1 MRQSLNITNNHMDE
15 KLQKFVSDCGLMSR
29 RAAEREIEYG
39 HFAINGIKAKLG
51 DRVDPAKDRV
61 TYKGEPLKRSGRKV
75 YILLHKPT
83 GVVTTMNDEFD
94 RRTVAELV
102 KGVGKRVYPVGRLD
116 KDSEG
121 LLLMTDDGTFA
132 NRIAHP
138 SGNIRKVYH
147 VMLAGRVENNQLDSL
162 RAMRKL
168 DDEPI
173 MPVQVDLIERSDN
186 ASKVKFVLSEGKNR
200 QIRRMCEAVGLS
212 VMQLKRVQMGNLTLG
227 GLESGAY
234 RHLTDDERK
243 GLLKLVSGEKQNGR
257 NDVRAATRKTGA
269 NRKGTGKR

>member
-1 MRQSLNITNNHMDE
+1 
-15 KLQKFVSDCGLMSR
+15 MSR
-29 RAAEREIEYG
+29 RAAEREIESG
-39 HFAINGIKAKLG
+39 HFAINGTKAKLG

-61 TYKGEPLKRSGRKV
+61 TYKGELLKRSGRKV
-75 YILLHKPT
+75 YILLHKPA
-83 GVVTTMNDEFD
+83 GVVTTMADEHG
-94 RRTVAELV
+94 RKTVAELV
-102 KGVGKRVYPVGRLD
+102 KGIGKRVYPVGRLD

-147 VMLAGRVENNQLDSL
+147 VMLAGRVENNQLDAL
-162 RAMRKL
+162 RAMRML
-168 DDEPI
+168 EGEPI
-173 MPVQVDLIERSDN
+173 VPVQVDLIERNEN
-186 ASKVKFVLSEGKNR
+186 ASKIKFVLSEGKNR

-212 VMQLKRVQMGNLTLG
+212 VMQLKRVQLGNLTLG

-243 GLLKLVSGEKQNGR
+243 GLLKLSSGDTKNGR
-257 NDVRAATRKTGA
+257 EDVRATVGKTGA
-269 NRKGTGKR
+269 NRKRTGRR

>member
-1 MRQSLNITNNHMDE
+1 
-15 KLQKFVSDCGLMSR
+15 MSR

-39 HFAINGIKAKLG
+39 HFAVNGTKAKLG
-51 DRVDPAKDRV
+51 DRVNPAKDRV
-61 TYKGEPLKRSGRKV
+61 TYKGELLKRTGRKV
-75 YILLHKPT
+75 YILLHKPA
-83 GVVTTMNDEFD
+83 GVVTTMQDEHG

-162 RAMRKL
+162 RAMRML
-168 DDEPI
+168 EGEPI
-173 MPVQVDLIERSDN
+173 VPVQIDLIERSDN

-200 QIRRMCEAVGLS
+200 QIRRMCETVGLS
-212 VMQLKRVQMGNLTLG
+212 VMQLKRVQLGNLTLG

-234 RHLTDDERK
+234 RHLTDDEKK
-243 GLLKLVSGEKQNGR
+243 GLLALTSGKKQNGR
-257 NDVRAATRKTGA
+257 EYVRATVGKTGA
-269 NRKGTGKR
+269 NRKRTGKR